1 MFYLL
6 EGVQNLGFAFQNF
19 CFTTYDLTEVRT
31 MLAETVKGW
40 EAQWK
45 AEGFAEGVAKGRQEA
60 WQKGWQ
66 EGMEQIKL
74 DIAQTMLLKGFD
86 KQLIMEVTGLSEE
99 VIAHLAH

>member
-45 AEGFAEGVAKGRQEA
+45 AEGFAKGR
-60 WQKGWQ
+60 Q